1 MSESR
6 IPAIITSLY
15 ALVDELETLFPERR
29 FTLDGHLV
37 GSIGEIAAKYFYNLK
52 LLPIG
57 NQNFD
62 ALTLDEN
69 RKSVQIKLT
78 AGDAVSLA
86 DYQDHPDLLI
96 VLKIDRKSGFS
107 EIYNGQYP
115 VTLLAKKK
123 PTKRQV
129 KNLSLRQLCDEQ
141 SNSSRS
147 LDDEG
152 RISLLNSHFTGS
164 KL

>member
-1 MSESR
+1 MSEAR
-6 IPAIITSLY
+6 IPTIITNLY

-37 GSIGEIAAKYFYNLK
+37 GSIGEVVAKYFYKLD

-62 ALTLDEN
+62 AITLDGSS
-69 RKSVQIKLT
+69 RQVQIKLT
-78 AGDAVSLA
+78 AGSSVSLA
-86 DYQDHPDLLI
+86 DYEGHPDLLI
-96 VLKIDRKSGFS
+96 VLKIDRRTGFK
-107 EIYNGQYP
+107 EIYNSQYP
-115 VTLLAKKK
+115 VALLASKK

-129 KNLSLRQLCDEQ
+129 KTLSLNQLEGEQ
-141 SNSSRS
+141 LHLARS

-152 RISLLNSHFTGS
+152 RIALINSHFPSGGA
-164 KL
+164 

>member
-6 IPAIITSLY
+6 IPAIITNLY

-62 ALTLDEN
+62 ALTLDGN
-69 RKSVQIKLT
+69 RRSVQIKLT
-78 AGDAVSLA
+78 AGDSVSLA
-86 DYQDHPDLLI
+86 DYQNHPDLLI

-115 VTLLAKKK
+115 ATLLANKK

-129 KNLSLRQLCDEQ
+129 KNLSLKQLFDEQ

-152 RISLLNSHFTGS
+152 RISLLNSHFPGS
-164 KL
+164 TL

>member
-62 ALTLDEN
+62 ARTQDGSN
-69 RKSVQIKLT
+69 RSVQIKLT

-86 DYQDHPDLLI
+86 DYEDHPDLLI
-96 VLKIDRKSGFS
+96 VLKIDRKSGFN

-115 VTLLAKKK
+115 VTLLAEKK

-129 KNLSLRQLCDEQ
+129 KNLSVRQLQDNQ
-141 SNSSRS
+141 SSSSRS

-152 RISLLNSHFTGS
+152 RISLLNSRFPGGCS
-164 KL
+164 